1 MNTANLG
8 LDVEAFLAAHHV
20 VSLATTD
27 DDGGPHAACVMYA
40 LDGLRLYWMSDPES
54 RHSRY
59 IGARPRVTATVAPDY
74 SDFREIRGLQL
85 FGRARRIAG
94 GAELGQARQRMVERY
109 AFLAELAG
117 GQPALRAAFD
127 KAGFYCLE
135 PHRITLIDNTR
146 GFGHKET
153 LEVEGAQLWNGEDKC
168 K

>member
-54 RHSRY
+54 RHSRH

-85 FGRARRIAG
+85 FGRARRLVDETESA
-94 GAELGQARQRMVERY
+94 QARQRMLSRY
-109 AFLAELAG
+109 AFLAELASG
-117 GQPALRAAFD
+117 PPALRAAFE

-135 PHRITLIDNTR
+135 PDRITLIDNTK
-146 GFGHKET
+146 GFGHKDT
-153 LEVEGAQLWNGEDKC
+153 LELLQTSF
-168 K
+168 